1 MITHVT
7 IKVMINLKLRKCK
20 NSFKPLIKE
29 SIKKFETQPVFQL
42 MYAQ

>member
-20 NSFKPLIKE
+20 RSFKPLIKE
-29 SIKKFETQPVFQL
+29 SIKNMKFNQFFN
-42 MYAQ
+42 

>member
-20 NSFKPLIKE
+20 NSFKQLIKE
-29 SIKKFETQPVFQL
+29 SIKNLKFNQFFN
-42 MYAQ
+42 